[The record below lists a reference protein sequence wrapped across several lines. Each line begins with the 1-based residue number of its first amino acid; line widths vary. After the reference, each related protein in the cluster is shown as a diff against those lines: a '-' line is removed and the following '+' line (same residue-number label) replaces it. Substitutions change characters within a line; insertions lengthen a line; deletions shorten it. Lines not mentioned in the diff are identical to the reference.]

1 MVNSAGLLLLV
12 SQDPESYTISFGL
25 VGGSVSDFNKTW
37 FKVIG
42 NTLTG
47 AMIITTIMPL
57 IEATVD
63 FLVRLFERSSDRGC
77 SRDRYRTKQQS
88 I

>member
-1 MVNSAGLLLLV
+1 MQMVNSAGLLLLV

-57 IEATVD
+57 IETLIDYAIRSIE
-63 FLVRLFERSSDRGC
+63 RLSDRGC
-77 SRDRYRTKQQS
+77 SRDRYRTK
-88 I
+88 